1 MRSSPVS
8 SSSSF
13 SSRLLLV
20 GESRRT
26 RPGTW
31 TDDSTRLEN
40 EGEGDKVE
48 EEIGKQGSWSLE

>member
-1 MRSSPVS
+1 
-8 SSSSF
+8 
-13 SSRLLLV
+13 LV

-40 EGEGDKVE
+40 EGEGDEREVE